1 MTMCNVKG
9 AHSDESTPNSAV
21 SLSSTEHF
29 KVFQLIVLAH
39 NCRQLFLAKKKPKT
53 TKKEQIKALINPL
66 YTTCPTP
73 NSSQTK
79 LASSW

>member
-39 NCRQLFLAKKKPKT
+39 NCRQLFLAKKKPKNNKKGT
-53 TKKEQIKALINPL
+53 NKSSNKPTVHYLSNTKQQSDKASI
-66 YTTCPTP
+66 
-73 NSSQTK
+73 
-79 LASSW
+79 